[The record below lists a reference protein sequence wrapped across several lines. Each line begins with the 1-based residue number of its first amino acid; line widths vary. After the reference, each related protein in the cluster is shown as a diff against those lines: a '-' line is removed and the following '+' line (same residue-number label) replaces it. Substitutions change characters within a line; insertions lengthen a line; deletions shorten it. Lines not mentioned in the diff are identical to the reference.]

1 MAKRK
6 QRDVL
11 FLCQYFYPEHN
22 SSATLP
28 FDTACALA
36 AAGYT
41 VDALCGMPHEYTDAQ
56 DVPARETVRG
66 VTIRR
71 LRYLHPGRTRRAGRL
86 LNFFSFTLRVLLHLG
101 ELRRHRAVI
110 VYSNPPILPLCAWL
124 AERLFGTKLIFVAYD
139 IYPEIALAADS
150 IRPGGLVDRV
160 MQAINR
166 RVFRRAAAVAALSE
180 EMRDTLLRLRPE
192 LDDARVHVLPNWA
205 HESAPRETAPEDG
218 VLTVGYFGN
227 LGLMQETE
235 TLLAAIER
243 LRGDRR
249 IRFLIAGH
257 GSKLAD
263 FRARTADDPQVRIF
277 DFLTGEALERALTL
291 CDCCVVTL
299 VPDVKGLCMPS
310 KYYSYL
316 QAGKA
321 VLSVM
326 EPDACLAREV
336 VSERIGAAVPP
347 GDDAA
352 LCAALTAMAAAP
364 EAVRAA
370 GERARAIYAARYDR
384 SLGTERYVAL
394 VRSVLGEA

>member
-1 MAKRK
+1 MRAKK
-6 QRDVL
+6 KRDVL

-41 VDALCGMPHEYTDAQ
+41 VDALCGMPHEYTDAEN
-56 DVPARETVRG
+56 VPLRETVRG

-71 LRYLHPGRTRRAGRL
+71 LRYLHPARTSRVGRL

-101 ELRRHRAVI
+101 ALGRHRAVI

-124 AERLFGTKLIFVAYD
+124 ANRLFGTKLIFVAYD

-150 IRPGGLVDRV
+150 IRPDGLVDRV

-166 RVFRRAAAVAALSE
+166 RVFRRADAVAALSE
-180 EMRDTLLRLRPE
+180 EMRDALLRLRSE
-192 LDDARVHVLPNWA
+192 LDEARVHVLPNWA
-205 HESAPRETAPEDG
+205 HEPAPSPAADDG

-243 LRGDRR
+243 LRDDSRV
-249 IRFLIAGH
+249 RFLVAGH

-263 FRARTADDPQVRIF
+263 FRARTADAPQVRVL
-277 DFLTGEALERALTL
+277 DFLTGEALDRALAE

-299 VPDVKGLCMPS
+299 VPGVKGLCMPS

-321 VLSVM
+321 VVSVM
-326 EPDACLAREV
+326 ETDACLSREV
-336 VSERIGAAVPP
+336 VSEQIGAAVAP
-347 GDDAA
+347 GDPEA
-352 LCAALTAMAAAP
+352 LCRALTAFAEHP
-364 EAVRAA
+364 DAVRAA
-370 GERARAIYAARYDR
+370 GQRSAALYAARYDR
-384 SLGTERYVAL
+384 ALGTARYVAL
-394 VRSVLGEA
+394 AQSVLGEA